1 MKEIKPTYV
10 TFEQA
15 KLLAD
20 KRFLIHTR
28 YGYTKDG
35 VLERPH
41 YGETYINSDFEN
53 SLTYSAPEQ
62 HQVIEW
68 LRINHGIWISVHL
81 ELCRGYEGYDFNFEY
96 INDKE
101 KTIIEQE
108 KQYKELGET
117 VFNSPQEACSAAF
130 DYILKEL
137 I

>member
-1 MKEIKPTYV
+1 MEIKPTYV

-20 KRFLIHTR
+20 KKFLVHTR

-68 LRINHGIWISVHL
+68 LRVNHGIFIAVDVIYNL
-81 ELCRGYEGYDFNFEY
+81 F
-96 INDKE
+96 K
-101 KTIIEQE
+101 
-108 KQYKELGET
+108 YKILQCNGIVSQTFGNE
-117 VFNSPQEACSAAF
+117 FKCSSFDYNSPQEAYSKAF